1 MEKYISLLRRG
12 GAAQAAVIDPKTI
25 VTAPWVA
32 FKCQYGCPHYGKNL
46 CCPPHA
52 PAWRETQA
60 MIDCFDT
67 AILFCCPAM
76 EAVNPLA
83 LAAAKEL
90 FLNGRYKAVALGSGP
105 CLLCE
110 SCNVAECRHP
120 GQAIPSMEACG
131 IDVFA
136 TARANGMAVETLAD
150 RDQPRNCFGLLLVK

>member
-1 MEKYISLLRRG
+1 MEKYLSLLRRG

-60 MIDCFDT
+60 MIDCFGT

-90 FLNGRYKAVALGSGP
+90 FLDGR
-105 CLLCE
+105 
-110 SCNVAECRHP
+110 
-120 GQAIPSMEACG
+120 
-131 IDVFA
+131 
-136 TARANGMAVETLAD
+136 
-150 RDQPRNCFGLLLVK
+150 

>member
-1 MEKYISLLRRG
+1 MEKYLSLLRRG

-76 EAVNPLA
+76 EAVMNYAGGWPEDLDSV
-83 LAAAKEL
+83 LLEI
-90 FLNGRYKAVALGSGP
+90 FLREDYREILPVSQRVEITFRLGGEGDPPFQYLGCS
-105 CLLCE
+105 
-110 SCNVAECRHP
+110 RTW
-120 GQAIPSMEACG
+120 ME
-131 IDVFA
+131 
-136 TARANGMAVETLAD
+136 
-150 RDQPRNCFGLLLVK
+150 

>member
-1 MEKYISLLRRG
+1 MKRYLSLLKEK
-12 GAAQAAVIDPKTI
+12 GAAGAAVIHPKTV

-52 PAWRETQA
+52 PAWRDTRA
-60 MIDCFDT
+60 MLDCFDT
-67 AILFCCPAM
+67 AILFCCRQM
-76 EAVNPLA
+76 EQVNELA
-83 LAAAKEL
+83 RVAAREL
-90 FLNGRYKAVALGSGP
+90 FLQGYYKAVALGSGP

-110 SCNVAECRHP
+110 SCDLSGCRHP
-120 GQAIPSMEACG
+120 GQALPSMEACG

-150 RDQPRNCFGLLLVK
+150 RDQPQNCFGLLLVK